1 MTIKQV
7 METLDAEL
15 LTPEAD
21 LTREVHAAC
30 GSDMMSD
37 ALAYADSHTLLL
49 TGLCT
54 LQVLRTVEMLD
65 IPVIVFVRGKMPS
78 EDMLELAAE
87 TERIVTLNDGMI
99 VSDSRKTEKD
109 CDLSEHHKMN
119 EGYNKPEIGEEGM
132 IC

>member
-37 ALAYADSHTLLL
+37 TLAYADSHTLLL

-65 IPVIVFVRGKMPS
+65 IPVIVFVRGKIPS

-87 TERIVTLNDGMI
+87 TDTCILQTKMTMFNACGILYQAGLRGG
-99 VSDSRKTEKD
+99 
-109 CDLSEHHKMN
+109 EHH
-119 EGYNKPEIGEEGM
+119 G
-132 IC
+132 